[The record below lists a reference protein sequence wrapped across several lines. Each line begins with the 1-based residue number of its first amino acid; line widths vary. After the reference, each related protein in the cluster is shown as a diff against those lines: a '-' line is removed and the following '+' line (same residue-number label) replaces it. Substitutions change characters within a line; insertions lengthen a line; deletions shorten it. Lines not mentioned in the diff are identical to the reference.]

1 MYGKLH
7 GACLYGIDGVL
18 IEVETDLSNGLPQ
31 TAIIGLPDSAIR
43 EAVERVR
50 AAIKNCGFKYPSQ
63 RVTINLAPADLR
75 KEGSSFDF
83 AIALGL
89 LTTSGQVVLPAG
101 ERTLFIGEL
110 ALDGSIRPVNG
121 VLSMVDLAKREG
133 FHSVLL
139 PEENAGE
146 ARLITGIRIYAVRH
160 LMDLIPAKDHAQYI
174 IERQSKDR
182 NSNYLPDP
190 IQGEL
195 INQVTNQITKQA
207 IAPAPNPVSNQVENH
222 DHGKRITARQQIIIH
237 SYDHL
242 PQADQI
248 PMREVKEMID
258 VMEDYSDVLGQLHAK
273 RALVI
278 AAAGMHNIVLIG
290 PPGAGKTMLIR
301 RLPSILPPLT
311 EKEALEVTKIYSA
324 AGKWKESSP
333 HLMNIRPFRSPHH
346 TISAAGLV
354 GGGGIPKPGEISLA
368 HRGILFLDELP
379 EFSRHVL
386 EVLRQPL
393 EDRNVTISR
402 SRAVFKYP
410 AHFLLAASMNP
421 CHCGFFGS
429 DTQHQRCTCSP
440 AAVARYR
447 SRISGPLLDRID
459 LQLEVSQPKDWR
471 EEKES
476 LSSAEMRRQVL
487 AAQAIQIDRYSKLP
501 FSWNSELSGQML
513 RKYAVLEH
521 NAAELLDQT
530 MDALGLSMRA
540 YDRILK
546 LSRTIADLNQS
557 EKITVSHVAEA
568 IQYRNMDRA
577 HASFSEE

>member
-75 KEGSSFDF
+75 KEGSSFDL

-89 LTTSGQVVLPAG
+89 LTTSEQIVLPVK

-133 FHSVLL
+133 FDSVLL
-139 PEENAGE
+139 PQENVSE
-146 ARLITGIRIYAVRH
+146 ACLITDIRIYAIRH
-160 LMDLIPAKDHAQYI
+160 LTDLIPVNDYAQGTSDGQMTN
-174 IERQSKDR
+174 ENCTASK
-182 NSNYLPDP
+182 
-190 IQGEL
+190 
-195 INQVTNQITKQA
+195 QVM
-207 IAPAPNPVSNQVENH
+207 
-222 DHGKRITARQQIIIH
+222 IH

-242 PQADQI
+242 PQAEHI
-248 PMREVKEMID
+248 PLCEHEALASS
-258 VMEDYSDVLGQLHAK
+258 MEDYSDVLGQLHAK

-278 AAAGMHNIVLIG
+278 AAAGMHNILLMG

-311 EKEALEVTKIYSA
+311 EKESLEVTKVYSA

-333 HLMNIRPFRSPHH
+333 HLMHVRPFRAPHH

-393 EDRNVTISR
+393 EDHQVTISR

-410 AHFLLAASMNP
+410 AHFLLAASLNP
-421 CHCGFFGS
+421 CHCGFYGT
-429 DTQHQRCTCSP
+429 DTEHQRCTCSP

-476 LSSAEMRRQVL
+476 LSSADMRKQVL
-487 AAQAIQIDRYSKLP
+487 AARAIQIHRYSKLP

-513 RKYAVLEH
+513 RKYAVLEQ

-546 LSRTIADLNQS
+546 LSRTIADLHES
-557 EKITVSHVAEA
+557 EKITTSHVAEA
-568 IQYRNMDRA
+568 IQYRHMDRA
-577 HASFSEE
+577 NSNFPEM

>member
-75 KEGSSFDF
+75 KEGSSFDL

-89 LTTSGQVVLPAG
+89 LTTSEQIVLPVK

-110 ALDGSIRPVNG
+110 ALDGSIRSVNG

-133 FHSVLL
+133 FDSVLL
-139 PEENAGE
+139 PQENASE
-146 ARLITGIRIYAVRH
+146 AHLITDIRIYAIRH
-160 LMDLIPAKDHAQYI
+160 LTDLIPVNDHAQDI
-174 IERQSKDR
+174 TNGQMTNENCTASK
-182 NSNYLPDP
+182 
-190 IQGEL
+190 
-195 INQVTNQITKQA
+195 QVM
-207 IAPAPNPVSNQVENH
+207 
-222 DHGKRITARQQIIIH
+222 IH

-242 PQADQI
+242 PQAEHI
-248 PMREVKEMID
+248 PLCEHEALASS
-258 VMEDYSDVLGQLHAK
+258 MEDYSDVLGQLHAK

-278 AAAGMHNIVLIG
+278 AAAGMHNILLMG

-311 EKEALEVTKIYSA
+311 EKESLEVTKVYSA

-333 HLMNIRPFRSPHH
+333 HLMHVRPFRAPHH

-393 EDRNVTISR
+393 EDHQVTISR

-410 AHFLLAASMNP
+410 AHFLLAASLNP
-421 CHCGFFGS
+421 CHCGFFGT
-429 DTQHQRCTCSP
+429 DTEHQRCTCSP

-476 LSSAEMRRQVL
+476 LSSADMRKQVL
-487 AAQAIQIDRYSKLP
+487 AARAIQIHRYSKLP

-513 RKYAVLEH
+513 RKYAVLEQ

-546 LSRTIADLNQS
+546 LSRTIADLHES
-557 EKITVSHVAEA
+557 EKITTSHVAEA
-568 IQYRNMDRA
+568 IQYRHMDRA
-577 HASFSEE
+577 NANFPEM

>member
-75 KEGSSFDF
+75 KEGSSFDL

-89 LTTSGQVVLPAG
+89 LTTSEQVVLPAG

-133 FHSVLL
+133 FNSVLL
-139 PEENAGE
+139 PQENASE
-146 ARLITGIRIYAVRH
+146 ARLITGIRIYAIRH
-160 LMDLIPAKDHAQYI
+160 LADLIPIEDRAQGTVDS
-174 IERQSKDR
+174 QA
-182 NSNYLPDP
+182 
-190 IQGEL
+190 
-195 INQVTNQITKQA
+195 TNQSCTASKQVM
-207 IAPAPNPVSNQVENH
+207 IC
-222 DHGKRITARQQIIIH
+222 

-242 PQADQI
+242 PQAEHI
-248 PMREVKEMID
+248 PLCEKEGITSN
-258 VMEDYSDVLGQLHAK
+258 MEDYSDVLGQLHAK

-278 AAAGMHNIVLIG
+278 AAAGMHNILLMG

-311 EKEALEVTKIYSA
+311 EKEALEVTKVYSA

-393 EDRNVTISR
+393 EDHNVTISR

-410 AHFLLAASMNP
+410 AHFLLAASLNP
-421 CHCGFFGS
+421 CHCGFFGN
-429 DTQHQRCTCSP
+429 DTEHQRCTCSP

-487 AAQAIQIDRYSKLP
+487 AAQAIQIHRYSKLP

-513 RKYAVLEH
+513 RKYAVLEK

-546 LSRTIADLNQS
+546 LSRTIADLHDS
-557 EKITVSHVAEA
+557 EKILTSHVAEA
-568 IQYRNMDRA
+568 IQYRHMDRA
-577 HASFSEE
+577 NASFPES

>member
-75 KEGSSFDF
+75 KEGSSFDL

-89 LTTSGQVVLPAG
+89 LTTSGQVVLPVG

-133 FHSVLL
+133 FDSVLL
-139 PEENAGE
+139 PQENASE
-146 ARLITGIRIYAVRH
+146 ARLIADIRIYAIRH
-160 LMDLIPAKDHAQYI
+160 LVDLIPVNEHVQDT
-174 IERQSKDR
+174 
-182 NSNYLPDP
+182 PD
-190 IQGEL
+190 G
-195 INQVTNQITKQA
+195 QVTNQNCTASKQ
-207 IAPAPNPVSNQVENH
+207 V
-222 DHGKRITARQQIIIH
+222 IIH

-242 PQADQI
+242 SQAEHIALCEQ
-248 PMREVKEMID
+248 EELASN
-258 VMEDYSDVLGQLHAK
+258 MEDYSDVLGQLHAK

-278 AAAGMHNIVLIG
+278 AAAGMHNILLMG

-301 RLPSILPPLT
+301 RLSSILPPLT
-311 EKEALEVTKIYSA
+311 EKESLEVTKVYSA
-324 AGKWKESSP
+324 AGKWKKSSP
-333 HLMNIRPFRSPHH
+333 HLMHVRPFRSPHH

-393 EDRNVTISR
+393 EDHNVTISR

-410 AHFLLAASMNP
+410 AHFLLAASLNP
-421 CHCGFFGS
+421 CHCGFFGN
-429 DTQHQRCTCSP
+429 DTEHQRCTCSP

-476 LSSAEMRRQVL
+476 LSSADMRKQVL
-487 AAQAIQIDRYSKLP
+487 AARAIQIRRYSKLP
-501 FSWNSELSGQML
+501 FSWNSELSGQLL
-513 RKYAVLEH
+513 RKYAVLEQ

-546 LSRTIADLNQS
+546 LSRTIADLHES
-557 EKITVSHVAEA
+557 EKITTSHVAEA
-568 IQYRNMDRA
+568 IQYRQMDRA
-577 HASFSEE
+577 NSNFPEM

>member
-18 IEVETDLSNGLPQ
+18 IKVETDLSNGLPQ

-75 KEGSSFDF
+75 KEGSSFDL

-89 LTTSGQVVLPAG
+89 LTTSGQVVLPDG

-121 VLSMVDLAKREG
+121 VLSMVDLARREG

-139 PEENAGE
+139 PEENARE
-146 ARLITGIRIYAVRH
+146 ARLITGIRSYVIRH
-160 LMDLIPAKDHAQYI
+160 LTDFIPAKDHAICTVDGQATDWSSDSAPHPFDGQTMNEADNLTI
-174 IERQSKDR
+174 DEAAQAVVNHTANSRQHKPR
-182 NSNYLPDP
+182 
-190 IQGEL
+190 
-195 INQVTNQITKQA
+195 V
-207 IAPAPNPVSNQVENH
+207 
-222 DHGKRITARQQIIIH
+222 RQQVLIH

-242 PQADQI
+242 TQAEHV
-248 PMREVKEMID
+248 PLCEAKEAISSI
-258 VMEDYSDVLGQLHAK
+258 EDYSDVLGQMHAK

-278 AAAGMHNIVLIG
+278 AAAGMHNIILMG

-410 AHFLLAASMNP
+410 AHFLLAGSLNP
-421 CHCGFFGS
+421 CPC
-429 DTQHQRCTCSP
+429 D
-440 AAVARYR
+440 
-447 SRISGPLLDRID
+447 
-459 LQLEVSQPKDWR
+459 
-471 EEKES
+471 
-476 LSSAEMRRQVL
+476 
-487 AAQAIQIDRYSKLP
+487 
-501 FSWNSELSGQML
+501 
-513 RKYAVLEH
+513 
-521 NAAELLDQT
+521 
-530 MDALGLSMRA
+530 
-540 YDRILK
+540 
-546 LSRTIADLNQS
+546 
-557 EKITVSHVAEA
+557 
-568 IQYRNMDRA
+568 
-577 HASFSEE
+577 

>member
-75 KEGSSFDF
+75 KEGSSFDL

-89 LTTSGQVVLPAG
+89 LTTSEQIVLPVE

-133 FHSVLL
+133 FDSVLL
-139 PEENAGE
+139 PQENASE
-146 ARLITGIRIYAVRH
+146 ARLITDIRIYAIRH
-160 LMDLIPAKDHAQYI
+160 LTDLIPVNDYAQGTS
-174 IERQSKDR
+174 EGQMTNENCAASK
-182 NSNYLPDP
+182 
-190 IQGEL
+190 
-195 INQVTNQITKQA
+195 QVM
-207 IAPAPNPVSNQVENH
+207 
-222 DHGKRITARQQIIIH
+222 IH

-242 PQADQI
+242 PQAEHI
-248 PMREVKEMID
+248 PLREQEVLASN
-258 VMEDYSDVLGQLHAK
+258 MEDYSDVLGQLHAK

-278 AAAGMHNIVLIG
+278 AAAGMHNILLMG

-311 EKEALEVTKIYSA
+311 EKESLEVTKVYSA

-333 HLMNIRPFRSPHH
+333 HLMHIRPFRAPHH

-393 EDRNVTISR
+393 EDHQVTISR

-410 AHFLLAASMNP
+410 AHFLLAASLNP
-421 CHCGFFGS
+421 CHCGFFGT
-429 DTQHQRCTCSP
+429 DTEHQRCTCSP

-471 EEKES
+471 EERES
-476 LSSAEMRRQVL
+476 LSSADMRKHVL
-487 AAQAIQIDRYSKLP
+487 AARAIQIHRYSKLP

-513 RKYAVLEH
+513 RKYAVLEQ

-546 LSRTIADLNQS
+546 LSRTIADLHES
-557 EKITVSHVAEA
+557 EKIKTSHVAEA
-568 IQYRNMDRA
+568 IQYRHMDRA
-577 HASFSEE
+577 NSNFLEM

>member
-75 KEGSSFDF
+75 KEGSSFDL

-89 LTTSGQVVLPAG
+89 LTTSGQVVLPVG

-133 FHSVLL
+133 FDSVLL
-139 PEENAGE
+139 PQENASE
-146 ARLITGIRIYAVRH
+146 ARLIADIRIYAIRH
-160 LMDLIPAKDHAQYI
+160 LVDLIPVNEHVQDT
-174 IERQSKDR
+174 
-182 NSNYLPDP
+182 PD
-190 IQGEL
+190 G
-195 INQVTNQITKQA
+195 QVTNQNCTASKQ
-207 IAPAPNPVSNQVENH
+207 V
-222 DHGKRITARQQIIIH
+222 IIH

-242 PQADQI
+242 SQAEHIALCEQ
-248 PMREVKEMID
+248 EELASN
-258 VMEDYSDVLGQLHAK
+258 MEDYSDVLGQLHAK

-278 AAAGMHNIVLIG
+278 AAAGMHNILLMG

-301 RLPSILPPLT
+301 RLSSILPPLT
-311 EKEALEVTKIYSA
+311 EKESLEVTKVYSA

-333 HLMNIRPFRSPHH
+333 HLMHVRPFRSPHH

-393 EDRNVTISR
+393 EDHNVTISR

-410 AHFLLAASMNP
+410 AHFLLAASLNP
-421 CHCGFFGS
+421 CHCGFFGN
-429 DTQHQRCTCSP
+429 DTEHQRCTCSP

-487 AAQAIQIDRYSKLP
+487 AARAIQIRRYSKLP
-501 FSWNSELSGQML
+501 FSWNSELSGQLL
-513 RKYAVLEH
+513 RKYAVLEQ

-546 LSRTIADLNQS
+546 LSRTIADLHES
-557 EKITVSHVAEA
+557 EKITTSHVAEA
-568 IQYRNMDRA
+568 IQYRQMDRA
-577 HASFSEE
+577 NSNFPEM

>member
-75 KEGSSFDF
+75 KEGSSFDL

-89 LTTSGQVVLPAG
+89 LTTSEQVVLPVG

-139 PEENAGE
+139 PKENASE
-146 ARLITGIRIYAVRH
+146 ARLITGIRIYAIHH
-160 LMDLIPAKDHAQYI
+160 LTDLIPDADHAQGTVDS
-174 IERQSKDR
+174 QA
-182 NSNYLPDP
+182 
-190 IQGEL
+190 
-195 INQVTNQITKQA
+195 INQNCTASKQ
-207 IAPAPNPVSNQVENH
+207 VM
-222 DHGKRITARQQIIIH
+222 IH
-237 SYDHL
+237 SYAHL
-242 PQADQI
+242 PQAEHI
-248 PMREVKEMID
+248 PLCEEEEITSN
-258 VMEDYSDVLGQLHAK
+258 MEDYSDVLGQLHAK

-278 AAAGMHNIVLIG
+278 AAAGMHNILLMG

-311 EKEALEVTKIYSA
+311 EKEALEVTKVYSA

-393 EDRNVTISR
+393 EDHNVTISR

-410 AHFLLAASMNP
+410 AHFLLAASLNP
-421 CHCGFFGS
+421 CHCGFFGN
-429 DTQHQRCTCSP
+429 DTEHQRCTCSP

-476 LSSAEMRRQVL
+476 LSSADMRRQVL
-487 AAQAIQIDRYSKLP
+487 AAQAIQIHRYSKLP

-513 RKYAVLEH
+513 RKYAVLEQ

-546 LSRTIADLNQS
+546 LSRTIADLNES
-557 EKITVSHVAEA
+557 EKIMTSHVAEA

-577 HASFSEE
+577 NASFPES

>member
-63 RVTINLAPADLR
+63 RITINLAPADLR
-75 KEGSSFDF
+75 KEGSSFDL

-89 LTTSGQVVLPAG
+89 LTTSEQIVLPVG

-110 ALDGSIRPVNG
+110 ALDGSIRSVNG

-133 FHSVLL
+133 FDSVLL
-139 PEENAGE
+139 PQENASE
-146 ARLITGIRIYAVRH
+146 ARLITDIRIYAIHH
-160 LMDLIPAKDHAQYI
+160 LADLIPVNDHAQGI
-174 IERQSKDR
+174 
-182 NSNYLPDP
+182 PD
-190 IQGEL
+190 G
-195 INQVTNQITKQA
+195 QVTDQNCTASKQ
-207 IAPAPNPVSNQVENH
+207 V
-222 DHGKRITARQQIIIH
+222 IIH

-242 PQADQI
+242 PQAEHI
-248 PMREVKEMID
+248 PLCEQEELASN
-258 VMEDYSDVLGQLHAK
+258 MEDYSDVLGQLHAK

-278 AAAGMHNIVLIG
+278 AAAGMHNILLMG

-311 EKEALEVTKIYSA
+311 EKESLEVTKVYSA

-333 HLMNIRPFRSPHH
+333 HLMHVRPFRAPHH

-393 EDRNVTISR
+393 EDHHVTISR

-410 AHFLLAASMNP
+410 AHFLLAASLNP
-421 CHCGFFGS
+421 CHCGFFGNN
-429 DTQHQRCTCSP
+429 TEHQRCTCSP
-440 AAVARYR
+440 AALARYR

-476 LSSAEMRRQVL
+476 LSSADMRKQVL
-487 AAQAIQIDRYSKLP
+487 VARAIQIRRYSKLP

-513 RKYAVLEH
+513 RKYAVLDQ

-546 LSRTIADLNQS
+546 LSRTIADLHES
-557 EKITVSHVAEA
+557 EKITTSHVAEA
-568 IQYRNMDRA
+568 IQYRHMDK
-577 HASFSEE
+577 ASANLSEM

>member
-75 KEGSSFDF
+75 KEGSSFDL

-89 LTTSGQVVLPAG
+89 LTTSGQVVLPVG

-133 FHSVLL
+133 FDSVLL
-139 PEENAGE
+139 PQENASE
-146 ARLITGIRIYAVRH
+146 ARLIADIRIYAIRH
-160 LMDLIPAKDHAQYI
+160 LVDLIPVNEHVQDT
-174 IERQSKDR
+174 
-182 NSNYLPDP
+182 PD
-190 IQGEL
+190 G
-195 INQVTNQITKQA
+195 QVTNQNCTASKQ
-207 IAPAPNPVSNQVENH
+207 V
-222 DHGKRITARQQIIIH
+222 IIH

-242 PQADQI
+242 SQAEHIALCEQ
-248 PMREVKEMID
+248 EELASN
-258 VMEDYSDVLGQLHAK
+258 MEDYSDVLGQLHAK

-278 AAAGMHNIVLIG
+278 AAAGMHNILLMG

-301 RLPSILPPLT
+301 RLSSILPPLT
-311 EKEALEVTKIYSA
+311 EKESLEVTKVYSA

-333 HLMNIRPFRSPHH
+333 HLMHVRPFRSPHH

-393 EDRNVTISR
+393 EDHNVTISR

-410 AHFLLAASMNP
+410 AHFLLAASLNP
-421 CHCGFFGS
+421 CHCGFFGNN
-429 DTQHQRCTCSP
+429 TEHQRCTCSP

-476 LSSAEMRRQVL
+476 LSSADMRKQVL
-487 AAQAIQIDRYSKLP
+487 AARAIQIRRYSKLP
-501 FSWNSELSGQML
+501 FSWNSELSGQLL
-513 RKYAVLEH
+513 RKYAVLEQ

-546 LSRTIADLNQS
+546 LSRTIADLHES
-557 EKITVSHVAEA
+557 EKITTSHVAEA
-568 IQYRNMDRA
+568 IQYRQMDRA
-577 HASFSEE
+577 NSNFPEM

>member
-31 TAIIGLPDSAIR
+31 TAIIELPDSAIR

-63 RVTINLAPADLR
+63 RITINLAPADLR
-75 KEGSSFDF
+75 KEGSSFDL

-89 LTTSGQVVLPAG
+89 LTTSEQIVLPVG

-110 ALDGSIRPVNG
+110 ALDGSIRSVNG

-133 FHSVLL
+133 FDSVLL
-139 PEENAGE
+139 PQENASE
-146 ARLITGIRIYAVRH
+146 ARLITDIRIYAIHH
-160 LMDLIPAKDHAQYI
+160 LADLIPVNDHAQGI
-174 IERQSKDR
+174 PDGQVIDQNCTASK
-182 NSNYLPDP
+182 
-190 IQGEL
+190 
-195 INQVTNQITKQA
+195 QV
-207 IAPAPNPVSNQVENH
+207 
-222 DHGKRITARQQIIIH
+222 IIH

-242 PQADQI
+242 PQAEHI
-248 PMREVKEMID
+248 PLCEQEELASN
-258 VMEDYSDVLGQLHAK
+258 MEDYSDVLGQLHAK

-278 AAAGMHNIVLIG
+278 AAAGMHNILLMG

-301 RLPSILPPLT
+301 SLPSILPPLT
-311 EKEALEVTKIYSA
+311 EKESLEVTKVYSA

-333 HLMNIRPFRSPHH
+333 HLMHVRPFRAPHH

-393 EDRNVTISR
+393 EDHHVTISR

-410 AHFLLAASMNP
+410 AHFLLAASLNP
-421 CHCGFFGS
+421 CHCGFFGNN
-429 DTQHQRCTCSP
+429 TEHQRCTCSP

-476 LSSAEMRRQVL
+476 LSSADMRKQVL
-487 AAQAIQIDRYSKLP
+487 VARAIQIRRYSKLP

-513 RKYAVLEH
+513 RKYAVLDQ
-521 NAAELLDQT
+521 NAAELLNQT

-546 LSRTIADLNQS
+546 LSRTIADLHES
-557 EKITVSHVAEA
+557 EKITTSHVAEA
-568 IQYRNMDRA
+568 IQYRHMDK
-577 HASFSEE
+577 ASANLSEM

>member
-75 KEGSSFDF
+75 KEGSSFDL

-89 LTTSGQVVLPAG
+89 LTTSEQIVLPVE

-133 FHSVLL
+133 FDSVLL
-139 PEENAGE
+139 PQENASE
-146 ARLITGIRIYAVRH
+146 ARLITDIRIYAIRH
-160 LMDLIPAKDHAQYI
+160 LTDLIPVNDYAQGTS
-174 IERQSKDR
+174 EGQMTNENCAASK
-182 NSNYLPDP
+182 
-190 IQGEL
+190 
-195 INQVTNQITKQA
+195 QVM
-207 IAPAPNPVSNQVENH
+207 
-222 DHGKRITARQQIIIH
+222 IH

-242 PQADQI
+242 PQAEHI
-248 PMREVKEMID
+248 PLREQEVLASN
-258 VMEDYSDVLGQLHAK
+258 MEDYSDVLGQLHAK

-278 AAAGMHNIVLIG
+278 AAAGMHNILLMG

-311 EKEALEVTKIYSA
+311 EKESLEVTKVYSA

-333 HLMNIRPFRSPHH
+333 HLMHIRPFRAPHH

-354 GGGGIPKPGEISLA
+354 GGGGIPNPGEISLA

-393 EDRNVTISR
+393 EDHQVTISR

-410 AHFLLAASMNP
+410 AHFLLAASLNP
-421 CHCGFFGS
+421 CHCGFFGT
-429 DTQHQRCTCSP
+429 DTEHQRCTCSP

-471 EEKES
+471 EERES
-476 LSSAEMRRQVL
+476 LSSADMRKQVL
-487 AAQAIQIDRYSKLP
+487 AARAIQIHRYSKLP

-513 RKYAVLEH
+513 RKYAVLEQ

-546 LSRTIADLNQS
+546 LSRTIADLHES
-557 EKITVSHVAEA
+557 EKIKTSHVAEA
-568 IQYRNMDRA
+568 IQYRHMDRA
-577 HASFSEE
+577 NSNFLEM

>member
-75 KEGSSFDF
+75 KEGSSFDL

-89 LTTSGQVVLPAG
+89 LTTSGQVVLPVG

-133 FHSVLL
+133 FDSVLL
-139 PEENAGE
+139 PQENASE
-146 ARLITGIRIYAVRH
+146 ARLIADIRIYAIRH
-160 LMDLIPAKDHAQYI
+160 LVDLIPVNEHVQDT
-174 IERQSKDR
+174 
-182 NSNYLPDP
+182 PD
-190 IQGEL
+190 G
-195 INQVTNQITKQA
+195 QVTNQNCTASKQ
-207 IAPAPNPVSNQVENH
+207 V
-222 DHGKRITARQQIIIH
+222 IIH

-242 PQADQI
+242 SQAEHIALCEQ
-248 PMREVKEMID
+248 EELASN
-258 VMEDYSDVLGQLHAK
+258 MEDYSDVLGQLHAK

-278 AAAGMHNIVLIG
+278 AAAGMHNILLMG

-301 RLPSILPPLT
+301 RLSSILPPLT
-311 EKEALEVTKIYSA
+311 EKESLEVTKVYSA

-333 HLMNIRPFRSPHH
+333 HLMHVRPFRSPHH

-393 EDRNVTISR
+393 EDHHVTISR

-410 AHFLLAASMNP
+410 AHFLLAASLNP
-421 CHCGFFGS
+421 CHCGFFGN
-429 DTQHQRCTCSP
+429 DTEHQRCTCSP

-487 AAQAIQIDRYSKLP
+487 AARAIQIRRYSKLP
-501 FSWNSELSGQML
+501 FSWNSELSGQLL
-513 RKYAVLEH
+513 RKYAVLEQ

-546 LSRTIADLNQS
+546 LSRTIADLHES
-557 EKITVSHVAEA
+557 EKITTSHVAEA
-568 IQYRNMDRA
+568 IQYRQMDRA
-577 HASFSEE
+577 NSNFPEM